1 MQVTK
6 AGEYGVLGLMN
17 LARRRPGEVVMIDD
31 VSRDEH
37 ISKSFL
43 GKIFQS
49 LVKADIIR
57 SNRGAG
63 GGFMLVKRPE
73 EITVLDII
81 EAVEGRITLQR
92 CLIETSAC
100 QAFAHCALGAVFA
113 EAQARVREVF
123 AQTTLGDLLRH
134 RPGPAAALGSQP
146 FSCRPVR
153 ALKNPRSIRL

>member
-49 LVKADIIR
+49 LVKADLIR

-63 GGFMLVKRPE
+63 GGFMLAKRPE

-81 EAVEGRITLQR
+81 EAVEGRIALQR

-100 QAFAHCALGAVFA
+100 QASASCALGAVFA

-123 AQTTLGDLLRH
+123 AQTTLNDLLRH
-134 RPGPAAALGSQP
+134 RPGPGAAPRSPAH
-146 FSCRPVR
+146 SCRPVR
-153 ALKNPRSIRL
+153 ALKPSRTMTL